1 MRYKN
6 TRIFPFRKLD
16 RIQASDVNKYAK
28 LSLSGIARKFQEAA
42 WEHAA
47 ELDYGYHNLAEK
59 NMNWVLARILF
70 KITHYPEWTQEIG
83 VRSWPSDMENLFF
96 IRDFEFRNTDARVVI
111 AGTSSWLIVN
121 KQGRPQIPSHVCQEI
136 PLNADERSL
145 FRNPSK
151 IDIPKA
157 QELCF
162 NITVRRTDIDMNN
175 HTNNVRY
182 FDWIVDCLAQ
192 KDILE
197 QNITSVEVNFLHES
211 REGDALD
218 IFYAQHDDGAHIVS
232 GTNQN
237 GKAVFVSKVKSR

>member
-6 TRIFPFRKLD
+6 TRIFPFRKPD
-16 RIQASDVNKYAK
+16 RIKASDVNKYTK
-28 LSLSGIARKFQEAA
+28 LSLSGIGRKFQEAA

-59 NMNWVLARILF
+59 NMNWVLLRILL
-70 KITHYPEWTQEIG
+70 KIHHFPSWTQEISI
-83 VRSWPSDMENLFF
+83 RTWLSDIENLFF
-96 IRDFEFRNTDARVVI
+96 IRDFEFRDNDAHVII

-121 KQGRPQIPSHVCQEI
+121 DKNRPQIPSHICEEI
-136 PLNADERSL
+136 PLNKDERSM

-162 NITVRRTDIDMNN
+162 NVTVRHTDIDMNN

-182 FDWIVDCLAQ
+182 FDWITDCL
-192 KDILE
+192 ILKGIEE
-197 QNITSVEVNFLHES
+197 QNIHKVEINFLRGS
-211 REGDALD
+211 MEGDALD
-218 IFYAQHDDGAHIVS
+218 IFYAQHDEAHIVY
-232 GTNQN
+232 GTNQD
-237 GKAVFVSKVKSR
+237 GKPVFVSKVKSR